1 MGCFR
6 GIAYIYTPCDVCEG
20 VLRELLLRVY
30 LCSLCMKLVFALGRN
45 QCVMFH
51 LQKMKSLPSAVA
63 SILKVVRKANGELL
77 LSLLLLLP
85 MEKSSIRIWIS
96 TRLIFCKKKITKQD
110 IFIVIFHRLLF
121 VVSLL
126 FFNDLIRVFVSL
138 LFYQIKHRYFV
149 LFIDLTNRVLHF
161 RVGAQFLDFFSI
173 AMATR
178 RILI

>member
-1 MGCFR
+1 
-6 GIAYIYTPCDVCEG
+6 
-20 VLRELLLRVY
+20 
-30 LCSLCMKLVFALGRN
+30 MKHDTL
-45 QCVMFH
+45 
-51 LQKMKSLPSAVA
+51 
-63 SILKVVRKANGELL
+63 
-77 LSLLLLLP
+77 
-85 MEKSSIRIWIS
+85 IS
-96 TRLIFCKKKITKQD
+96 PQSKQD